1 MLRKPEQFEREGSK
15 VFRRA
20 PVNTASIEGWVKIS
34 AGKAADAGRKANS
47 ASTRL
52 GAAYD
57 SVFNLSLAVLCK
69 NGWRCTAADGHHAQ
83 ALEAACAYAGI
94 GTSVF
99 DEVDA
104 MRDMRNNQYQGV
116 EPTMPDVEYALQVMN
131 RVVPRLLEYLA
142 PRAG

>member
-1 MLRKPEQFEREGSK
+1 VLRKPEQFQQEGSK

-20 PVNTASIEGWVKIS
+20 PVNTVSIEGWVKIS
-34 AGKAADAGRKANS
+34 GGKAADAARKANS

-57 SVFNLSLAVLCK
+57 TVFNLSLAVLCK

-94 GTSVF
+94 ASSVF

-104 MRDMRNNQYQGV
+104 MRDMRNNQYQGI
-116 EPTMPDVEYALQVMN
+116 EPSAQDVEYALDVMN
-131 RVVPRLLEYLA
+131 RVVPRLLGYLNA
-142 PRAG
+142 

>member
-1 MLRKPEQFEREGSK
+1 MLRKPEDFLREGSK
-15 VFRRA
+15 VFRKA

-34 AGKAADAGRKANS
+34 GGKAADAGRKANS

-69 NGWRCTAADGHHAQ
+69 KGWRCTAADGHHAQ

-94 GTSVF
+94 TASVF
-99 DEVDA
+99 
-104 MRDMRNNQYQGV
+104 RSGGRCG
-116 EPTMPDVEYALQVMN
+116 EPA
-131 RVVPRLLEYLA
+131 RL
-142 PRAG
+142 RRTGHAGHCYTFTE

>member
-15 VFRRA
+15 VFRKA
-20 PVNTASIEGWVKIS
+20 PVNKVSIEGWVKI
-34 AGKAADAGRKANS
+34 AGGKAADATRKANS

-57 SVFNLSLAVLCK
+57 SIFNLALAILCK

-83 ALEAACAYAGI
+83 ALEAACAYSGI
-94 GTSVF
+94 GSAVH

-104 MRDMRNNQYQGV
+104 MRDLRNNQYQGI
-116 EPTMPDVEYALQVMN
+116 EPTAQDVEYALEVMN
-131 RVVPRLLEYLA
+131 RVAPRLLQYLNS
-142 PRAG
+142 

>member
-1 MLRKPEQFEREGSK
+1 MLRKPEDFVREGSR
-15 VFRRA
+15 VFRKA
-20 PVNTASIEGWVKIS
+20 PVNTVAIEGWVKIS

-57 SVFNLSLAVLCK
+57 AVFNLCLAVLCK

-83 ALEAACAYAGI
+83 ALEAACAYAAI
-94 GTSVF
+94 GSSVF

-116 EPTMPDVEYALQVMN
+116 EPSPQDVEYALDVMN
-131 RVVPRLLEYLA
+131 RVAPRLLAYL
-142 PRAG
+142 GS

>member
-1 MLRKPEQFEREGSK
+1 MLRKPEQFQQEGSK
-15 VFRRA
+15 VFRKA
-20 PVNTASIEGWVKIS
+20 PVNTVSIEGWVKIS
-34 AGKAADAGRKANS
+34 GGKAADAARKANS

-57 SVFNLSLAVLCK
+57 TVFNLSLAVLCK

-94 GTSVF
+94 ASSVF

-104 MRDMRNNQYQGV
+104 MRDMRNNQYQGI
-116 EPTMPDVEYALQVMN
+116 EPSAQDVEYALDVMN
-131 RVVPRLLEYLA
+131 RVVPRLLGYLNA
-142 PRAG
+142 